1 MNEPT
6 PIFTW
11 RMPRDMREVTN
22 SLAKQEQR
30 SLANMIKVL
39 VNEALNARKL
49 KTEKA
54 SSPLE

>member
-1 MNEPT
+1 
-6 PIFTW
+6 
-11 RMPRDMREVTN
+11 MREVTN